1 MNNVWCKFTALG
13 EDVQQ
18 KNSQTAVYFENDCIV
33 SLIIYVGTAQT
44 FVFN

>member
-13 EDVQQ
+13 EGVQQ
-18 KNSQTAVYFENDCIV
+18 QNSQTAVCFENDCVV

-44 FVFN
+44 MVFN